1 MEILLRLFSGI
12 GTFFTEDPLIALVRF
27 LLIVCGFTLAYLGFK
42 RKLDPLIMVPMG
54 LGMIAINA
62 GVLFLNNGT
71 IGTIML
77 DPMVSETNE
86 LMSLMQV
93 NFLQPI
99 YALTFSNGLIGCL
112 IYLGIGTMSD
122 VSFLLA
128 RPWASIIVALF
139 AELGTFVMLVIG
151 YQFFGLPL
159 NEAAAIATIGGADGP
174 LVMFSALI
182 MSPNLF
188 VPIAIIAYLYLT
200 LAYAGFPYLVRLMV
214 PKKFRGVD
222 TEMEYPQVSKKAKF
236 IFIISMCTLLCLLL
250 PAAAPLLLSFFVG
263 MAIKEADI
271 LPYHKLL
278 ESTITY
284 SATFFLSLLLGTLC
298 SAQTLM
304 DPKVGIILVLG
315 IGALVI
321 SGIGALAGGWFIYFL
336 SRRKNYS
343 YNPVV
348 GISGVSCMPTCAKIA
363 QYEVTAENPY
373 SVILPVAIGTTISG
387 IIVSAV
393 AAGIFM
399 TTFSVVTILP

>member
-1 MEILLRLFSGI
+1 MDILLRLFSGI
-12 GTFFTEDPLIALVRF
+12 GTFLTEDPIIAITRF
-27 LLIVCGFTLAYLGFK
+27 ILIVTGFILAYLGFR

-54 LGMIAINA
+54 LGMIAINS
-62 GVLFLNNGT
+62 GVLFLNTGDV
-71 IGTIML
+71 GTIML
-77 DPMVSETNE
+77 DPMVSEPAA
-86 LMSLMQV
+86 LMRLMQV

-99 YALTFSNGLIGCL
+99 YALTFSNGLVGCL

-139 AELGTFVMLVIG
+139 AELGTFVMLVVG

-214 PKKFRGVD
+214 PKKFRGVE
-222 TEMEYPQVSKKAKF
+222 TEMVYPQVSKKAKF
-236 IFIISMCTLLCLLL
+236 IFIVSMCTLLCLLL

-284 SATFFLSLLLGTLC
+284 SATLFLSLLLGTLC
-298 SAQTLM
+298 SAQTLL
-304 DPKVGIILVLG
+304 DPKVAIILVLG
-315 IGALVI
+315 IGALTV
-321 SGIGALAGGWFIYFL
+321 SGIGALSGGWFIYFL
-336 SRRKNYS
+336 SRRSGYS

-363 QYEVTAENPY
+363 QQEVTEENPY
-373 SVILPVAIGTTISG
+373 SIILPVAIGTTIGG

-399 TTFSVVTILP
+399 ATFSVVEILP

>member
-1 MEILLRLFSGI
+1 MDILLRLFSGI
-12 GTFFTEDPLIALVRF
+12 GTFFTEDPIIAFTRF
-27 LLIVCGFTLAYLGFK
+27 VLIVIGFALAYLGFR

-54 LGMIAINA
+54 LGMIAINS
-62 GVLFLNNGT
+62 GVLFLNSGSV
-71 IGTIML
+71 GTIML
-77 DPMVSETNE
+77 DPMVSEPSA
-86 LMSLMQV
+86 LMTLMQV

-99 YALTFSNGLIGCL
+99 YALTFSNGLVGCL

-139 AELGTFVMLVIG
+139 AELGTFVMLVVG

-214 PKKFRGVD
+214 PKRFRGVE

-263 MAIKEADI
+263 MAIKEAEI

-284 SATFFLSLLLGTLC
+284 SATLFLSLLLGTLC
-298 SAQTLM
+298 SAQTLL
-304 DPKVGIILVLG
+304 DPKVAIILILG
-315 IGALVI
+315 VGALTV

-336 SRRKNYS
+336 SRRNNYG

-363 QYEVTAENPY
+363 QTEVSEENPY
-373 SVILPVAIGTTISG
+373 SIILPVAIGTTISG

-399 TTFSVVTILP
+399 ATFSVVDILP

>member
-27 LLIVCGFTLAYLGFK
+27 LLIVCGFALAYLGFK

-214 PKKFRGVD
+214 PKNSAVLKRKWN
-222 TEMEYPQVSKKAKF
+222 TRRYLKKRNLFSSFPCVRCSVCYCQPPRHYCCHSSSGWPLKRRTF
-236 IFIISMCTLLCLLL
+236 SLIISCWKVRLLTV
-250 PAAAPLLLSFFVG
+250 PPS
-263 MAIKEADI
+263 
-271 LPYHKLL
+271 
-278 ESTITY
+278 S
-284 SATFFLSLLLGTLC
+284 
-298 SAQTLM
+298 
-304 DPKVGIILVLG
+304 
-315 IGALVI
+315 
-321 SGIGALAGGWFIYFL
+321 
-336 SRRKNYS
+336 
-343 YNPVV
+343 
-348 GISGVSCMPTCAKIA
+348 
-363 QYEVTAENPY
+363 
-373 SVILPVAIGTTISG
+373 
-387 IIVSAV
+387 
-393 AAGIFM
+393 
-399 TTFSVVTILP
+399 